1 MKRGVE
7 QRDSLSEKPEVENI
21 VPIPHE
27 VSVKPEVLA
36 KPETFPAKPEIVFAK
51 PANVAEQGR
60 IDGYVGF
67 ANNPNQVFLQ
77 KKNSIDKICIRKRTN
92 IFTLQYK
99 VIKTLMLNVL
109 P

>member
-51 PANVAEQGR
+51 PANVAEQR
-60 IDGYVGF
+60 QIDGYVGF

-77 KKNSIDKICIRKRTN
+77 KKI
-92 IFTLQYK
+92 Q
-99 VIKTLMLNVL
+99 
-109 P
+109 